1 MKRILESVMEYHQAM
16 RRIFLFAICSIL
28 SFQYIGILS
37 NLPAVYWLHYIER
50 PFVFRCLLPLLAN
63 GSWAGILVL
72 ISLFCS
78 GLTLSMMYLYEK
90 YWTPSLRNDIS
101 FITAYFLLV
110 IFLTRFSNYYD
121 FPSAFFFLILF
132 ILFENKKYLL
142 SAPVFI
148 LACLNRETAIILI
161 PVLFVMS
168 RKVSLPMLFTVI
180 FFTVRFMIVFAD
192 GNASGQSAY
201 NNILSNFEL
210 YARDYLVTVALLLVG
225 AEFVLLVIANTPY
238 LPTNMLIYLG
248 IVLPALLGVY
258 VLFGVP
264 TEVRVFS
271 ESMPILFLAALMQP
285 KSKRMPRDDFRF
297 ASVFQG
303 IRDRRNRSNSQHS
316 T

>member
-1 MKRILESVMEYHQAM
+1 M
-16 RRIFLFAICSIL
+16 RRVFLFAICSIL

-50 PFVFRCLLPLLAN
+50 PFVYRCLLPLLAN
-63 GSWAGILVL
+63 GSIVGILIL

-78 GLTLSMMYLYEK
+78 GLTVAMMYLYEK
-90 YWTPSLRNDIS
+90 YWSLSLRNDIA

-132 ILFENKKYLL
+132 ILIENKKYLL
-142 SAPVFI
+142 SVPVFI

-168 RKVSLPMLFTVI
+168 RKISFAVLLTGI
-180 FFTVRFMIVFAD
+180 FFAIRIMVVYAFGD
-192 GNASGQSAY
+192 ASGQPAY
-201 NNILSNFEL
+201 NNLLSNIIL
-210 YARDYLVTVALLLVG
+210 HSRSYLTTIVMVLVAL
-225 AEFVLLVIANTPY
+225 EFILLVIANSPY

-258 VLFGVP
+258 MMFGVP

-271 ESMPILFLAALMQP
+271 EVMPILFLAALMQP
-285 KSKRMPRDDFRF
+285 KSERMPRDDFQF
-297 ASVFQG
+297 ASLFQM
-303 IRDRRNRSNSQHS
+303 ISNRGYLSNSQRS
-316 T
+316 TDI